1 MSTKNNTCSTKY
13 AYLELVFEK
22 DNSYEVAAGLFKGLL
37 DIKGSKYILL
47 QGTKDTVDVMNTNFY
62 DIMTIEQAEEKI
74 KSMVYLTN
82 DKDDQKTAMQML
94 ENIYKELIDG
104 GKALENDPNIIDISK
119 YSGVPKEYSIGS
131 NNSSVIGST
140 SIVNRSNMSTIPTVP
155 KKNEGPKVAFIER
168 DEGSKKPTTKELDT
182 LSSMLDAIKTGKL
195 KIDVP
200 QLKGDE
206 SDEDD
211 GDNNNS
217 NVNGDDDDNY
227 EDYFNGYRR
236 GDWY

>member
-1 MSTKNNTCSTKY
+1 MSTKDNTCSTKY

-62 DIMTIEQAEEKI
+62 DIMTIEQAEEKT

-82 DKDDQKTAMQML
+82 NEDDQETAMRML
-94 ENIYKELIDG
+94 ENIYKDLIDG

-119 YSGVPKEYSIGS
+119 YSGVPEEYSMGL
-131 NNSSVIGST
+131 NNSSTST
-140 SIVNRSNMSTIPTVP
+140 INRSTTPTVP
-155 KKNEGPKVAFIER
+155 KKEEGPKITFIER
-168 DEGSKKPTTKELDT
+168 DEDSKKPTTKELDT

-206 SDEDD
+206 SDEDSN
-211 GDNNNS
+211 DNNS
-217 NVNGDDDDNY
+217 STDDDDDAY
-227 EDYFNGYRR
+227 KDYFNGYRS
-236 GDWY
+236 GGWYY